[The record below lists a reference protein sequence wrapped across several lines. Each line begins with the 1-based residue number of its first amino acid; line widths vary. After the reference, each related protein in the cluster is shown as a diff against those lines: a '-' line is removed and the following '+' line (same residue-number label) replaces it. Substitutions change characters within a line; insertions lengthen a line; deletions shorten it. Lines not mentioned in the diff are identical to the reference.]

1 VLIVGPAVESVKEY
15 LELYEER
22 SPDLPACPRC
32 GGPLRKHGRYHR
44 KVIMA
49 EGIVEIPLYRGY
61 CPRCRRTGAA
71 MPAFLKPYARYPADL
86 REKVLEAHIADGR
99 TWREAGDLVFATAMA
114 PVRKTLVRWARDAET
129 IAVSATTLLAE
140 YVTRLEPTL
149 DQRRLWPSRPRE
161 RWPDLELLFRYGRHL
176 RDLLVSLLPGK
187 RPFLG
192 VFTFLR
198 LQRRDPVILL

>member
-140 YVTRLEPTL
+140 YVTRLEPTPP
-149 DQRRLWPSRPRE
+149 WTKGVSGRPG
-161 RWPDLELLFRYGRHL
+161 PGNVGRTSSFSFAMVATCATCL
-176 RDLLVSLLPGK
+176 SACYRGRDLSSVYLPFSGSSEGI
-187 RPFLG
+187 P
-192 VFTFLR
+192 
-198 LQRRDPVILL
+198 